1 MHICLD
7 VSGFIV
13 KNNFSLQ
20 EDLVELM
27 NTTTDEF
34 IETIIKNSGLNLAG
48 DSAEAVE
55 SSKSKSSKNKRQS
68 SGRKR
73 AGAVSL
79 SSQFR
84 EQVDLLMTSL
94 RSTQPHYIKVFILS
108 SYKYKINR
116 YLYA

>member
-1 MHICLD
+1 M
-7 VSGFIV
+7 

-27 NTTTDEF
+27 NTTTDDF
-34 IETIIKNSGLNLAG
+34 IETIIKNSQPESRPN
-48 DSAEAVE
+48 SSETVE
-55 SSKSKSSKNKRQS
+55 SSKAKSSKNKRQS
-68 SGRKR
+68 AGRKR

-94 RSTQPHYIKVFILS
+94 RSTQPHYIKVF
-108 SYKYKINR
+108 
-116 YLYA
+116 

>member
-1 MHICLD
+1 VHICLD

-27 NTTTDEF
+27 NTTTDDF
-34 IETIIKNSGLNLAG
+34 IETIIKNSPETV
-48 DSAEAVE
+48 DSSVT
-55 SSKSKSSKNKRQS
+55 KSPVITKKTI
-68 SGRKR
+68 GRKR